1 MKTLILGKSPT
12 IDVPFVGL
20 SIAKEI
26 YMPIIIIVV
35 AMVLNKI
42 IQAIIKKTFNPIK
55 KHRKFDSRKVSTIR
69 SLLCNV
75 TKYAIWI
82 VALLAI
88 LSVFGVNTTAIITGL
103 GVASAVIGLA
113 FQDTL
118 KDILAGVSILFENQF
133 AVGDLVKIG
142 DFQGYVVS
150 LGLKTTRVQAYTGEI
165 KIISNRNITEV
176 INYSIDKTLA
186 VVDISVSYEEK
197 LDKVEKIL
205 QVTAATLKDK
215 IPLLTNDVELLGVQS
230 LSDSSV
236 VFRLVGKCKPARHYE
251 VERQM
256 KKEFKNALDKNDIK
270 IPYPQVEVHHEK

>member
-1 MKTLILGKSPT
+1 MNTQVLAVAKTIAL
-12 IDVPFVGL
+12 PFFGIK
-20 SIAKEI
+20 IAKEI
-26 YMPIIIIVV
+26 YMPIIIIIV
-35 AMVLNKI
+35 AMILNKV
-42 IQAIIKKTFNPIK
+42 IQAIIKKTFNPVK

-82 VALLAI
+82 IAALSI

-142 DFQGYVVS
+142 NFQGNVIS

-176 INYSIDKTLA
+176 INYSMDKTLA
-186 VVDISVSYEEK
+186 VVDVSVAYEEK

-205 QVTAATLKDK
+205 QLTAATLREK
-215 IPLLTNDVELLGVQS
+215 IPLLTNDVELLGVQE
-230 LSDSSV
+230 LADSAV
-236 VFRLVGKCKPARHYE
+236 VFRLAGKCKPAQHFE

-256 KKEFKNALDKNDIK
+256 RKEFKNALDKNGIK